1 VDHESSQENLVVIT
15 GDIVNLNLDWMFV
28 DTRILHFSDA
38 VILEFFLR
46 ESLSLLKIHTE
57 YT

>member
-1 VDHESSQENLVVIT
+1 MDHESSQENLVVIT